1 MPVLAGADKSPGP
14 SAADIAAAISRA
26 PAKFI
31 NWVTFTGG
39 GGSTNRD
46 GANLKGP
53 DLDTDFPGASHRQEE
68 VLGRVMEESTAP
80 QLALHS

>member
-39 GGSTNRD
+39 GSTDRD

-53 DLDTDFPGASHRQEE
+53 DLDTDFPGASHRQEGG
-68 VLGRVMEESTAP
+68 LGRVMEEPTAP
-80 QLALHS
+80 QLAFHS